1 MSKKNKDDF
10 YNPVN
15 QKVLKES
22 IHRLEQGLGTQ
33 HDLVD
38 IANSLFGILPKDADL
53 DTAKL
58 EKVDFFFFFFLEATT
73 FF

>member
-22 IHRLEQGLGTQ
+22 INRLEQGLGTQ
-33 HDLVD
+33 YDLVD
-38 IANSLFGILPKDADL
+38 IANSLFGILSKDADL

-58 EKVDFFFFFFLEATT
+58 EKVDM
-73 FF
+73 

>member
-1 MSKKNKDDF
+1 MSKKNRDDF

-22 IHRLEQGLGTQ
+22 INRLEHGIGTQ

-38 IANSLFGILPKDADL
+38 IANSVFGILPKDVDL
-53 DTAKL
+53 DKANL
-58 EKVDFFFFFFLEATT
+58 EKVDM
-73 FF
+73 

>member
-1 MSKKNKDDF
+1 MSKKYKDDF

-22 IHRLEQGLGTQ
+22 INRLEQGLGTQ
-33 HDLVD
+33 YDLVEV
-38 IANSLFGILPKDADL
+38 ANSLFGILPKDADL

-58 EKVDFFFFFFLEATT
+58 ERLGM
-73 FF
+73 

>member
-22 IHRLEQGLGTQ
+22 IHRLEYGLGTQ
-33 HDLVD
+33 HDLVEV
-38 IANSLFGILPKDADL
+38 ANSLFGILPQDADL
-53 DTAKL
+53 DKAKSERL
-58 EKVDFFFFFFLEATT
+58 GM
-73 FF
+73 

>member
-15 QKVLKES
+15 QKGLKGS
-22 IHRLEQGLGTQ
+22 INRLEQGFGTQ
-33 HDLVD
+33 YDLVD

-58 EKVDFFFFFFLEATT
+58 EKWIYENRVQ
-73 FF
+73 